1 MLPGADSRRG
11 AVDGH
16 HRRGDVDRPVVVG
29 SWALQRKFTVFA
41 AVLLVTGALA
51 LLPQDHTNAADAIT
65 IRALLS
71 DDGDILIQRHYSSAS
86 RWVTVSAITLGQPE
100 GGAVFQYGSTT
111 LAIEFIPEARLPLPK
126 DGGMTTRSVP
136 SGEPAPPCEM
146 EEVAWD
152 DEGNP
157 TRWEGECAGAP
168 MAHLVTVSCEWG
180 WGTSLGPYKGLGSAL
195 EAGLYALLI
204 CNHGR
209 LLQGLPSVPGPIS
222 LDELQASVAA
232 MLAAKGETRPL
243 EAIPEEATQS
253 NPIRSETT
261 YVDIRVLKVAGS
273 DGEPAISVQARGGG
287 VQQPLRLGTAATVGI
302 FSLVP

>member
-1 MLPGADSRRG
+1 MQRRI
-11 AVDGH
+11 
-16 HRRGDVDRPVVVG
+16 
-29 SWALQRKFTVFA
+29 TVFA
-41 AVLLVTGALA
+41 AVLLITVALA
-51 LLPQDHTNAADAIT
+51 LPRQDSTNAADSIT
-65 IRALLS
+65 IRALLT
-71 DDGDILIQRHYSSAS
+71 DDGNVLIQRHYSSAS
-86 RWVTVSAITLGQPE
+86 RWVTVSVITLSQPE
-100 GGAVFQYGSTT
+100 HGDVFQYGSTT

-126 DGGMTTRSVP
+126 DGRMTTRTVP

-168 MAHLVTVSCEWG
+168 MAHLLSVSCEWG
-180 WGTSLGPYKGLGSAL
+180 WGTSLGPYKELGSAL
-195 EAGLYALLI
+195 DAGLYALLI

-222 LDELQASVAA
+222 LDELRASVAA
-232 MLAAKGETRPL
+232 TLAAKGETRPL
-243 EAIPEEATQS
+243 EAIPEPATQS

-273 DGEPAISVQARGGG
+273 DEEPAISVQARGGG
-287 VQQPLRLGTAATVGI
+287 VQQSLRLDTPATVGI
-302 FSLVP
+302 FSLAP